1 MAAMIS
7 KSKALYKL
15 IDKALS
21 TRVLSKLSDEKRDE
35 LLDHAHVI
43 RRMLAEQRSPRV
55 AVLGH
60 VDHSLPGLVKTIL
73 GESVEGDLTVKEK
86 LGRRRWY
93 DYEGEVGALRLLDLR
108 TEPGESL
115 PTPALAREQTDL
127 VILAW
132 KPGDDF
138 LIEHLEEAVRQT
150 QGAWAATPTVV
161 AAIVKPE
168 GGTFHPGQA
177 ERSLRHALVEST
189 IPNESFSV
197 VLRDE
202 ESVFVET
209 LIDEAP
215 MEVQVRLAHLTWAR
229 DAKREVAEN
238 VIRAAAGIAGTI
250 ATVPLP
256 VADIAPIT
264 SVQIV
269 MVAAIAHL
277 SGREF
282 NVRTATE
289 FAVAMGANIGVGYAI
304 REALRAWAQL
314 IPVAG
319 SVLSAGIATS
329 ATYAIGRAA
338 TAYFIGEEKSY
349 YGA

>member
-1 MAAMIS
+1 MAMIN

-21 TRVLSKLSDEKRDE
+21 TKILSGMSEEKREE
-35 LLDHAHVI
+35 LLDQANIV
-43 RRMLAEQRSPRV
+43 RRMLAEQRAPRL
-55 AVLGH
+55 AILGSS
-60 VDHSLPGLVKTIL
+60 DNSLPGLVKTIL

-93 DYEGEVGALRLLDLR
+93 NYEGKSGDLRLLDLR
-108 TEPGESL
+108 IDEGEEL
-115 PTPALAREQTDL
+115 PKAALAREQSD
-127 VILAW
+127 VIIFAW
-132 KPGDDF
+132 KPGQDF
-138 LIEHLEEAVRQT
+138 LIEKLESAVRQT
-150 QGAWAATPTVV
+150 QGAWAATPTVL
-161 AAIVKPE
+161 AAIVEPDE
-168 GGTFHPGQA
+168 GVFRPGEA
-177 ERSLRHALVEST
+177 ERELRHQLVESS
-189 IPNESFSV
+189 IPNESFNV

-215 MEVQVRLAHLTWAR
+215 MEIQVRLAHLTWAR
-229 DAKREVAEN
+229 DAKREVAES

-250 ATVPLP
+250 ATVPMP

-264 SVQIV
+264 SVQVV

-282 NVRTATE
+282 NLKTAGE
-289 FAVAMGANIGVGYAI
+289 FAVAMGVNIGVGYAI

-349 YGA
+349 YGV